1 MEVLAMTKVL
11 VTGGTG
17 FIGSNLTR
25 ALVEQGFEVK
35 VFDNN
40 FRGKSSNLNG
50 ILEEIEVVE
59 GDIRNY
65 EDVQRAVNGIE
76 TVFHLAYIN
85 GTEYFYSRPRLV
97 LDVGVRGQLNMIDAA
112 EDAGVKNFIYA
123 SSSEVYQVP
132 PQIPTP
138 EEVPLSI
145 PSVSNPRYSYGGGKI
160 ISELMLLHYADSTR
174 MRRIIF
180 RPHNV
185 YGPNM
190 GLEHVVPQIIK
201 KMYLATNGFCKAEAE
216 ITIQGMGDETRAF
229 CYVDDAVR
237 GIMITAEKGANGDIL
252 HVGKD
257 DEISIRSL
265 IRTIAEICNVK
276 VNINSGP
283 LAEGGTNRR
292 CPDITRLR
300 KLGYIPQVDL
310 NQGLSRTVTWYK
322 NYYKENTPT
331 K

>member
-160 ISELMLLHYADSTR
+160 ISELMLLHYADSTM